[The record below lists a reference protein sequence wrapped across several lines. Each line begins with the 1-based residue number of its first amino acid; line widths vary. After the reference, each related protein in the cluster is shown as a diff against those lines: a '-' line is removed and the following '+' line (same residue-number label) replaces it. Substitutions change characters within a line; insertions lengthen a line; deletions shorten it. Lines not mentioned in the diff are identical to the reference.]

1 MQSFAAGISSGRFGR
16 LGLVVAAVVLLTSEA
31 VLAEKPGSFID
42 ELRQR
47 LGISSP
53 IEAGT
58 GRPTRKSA
66 AATARGITRGT
77 RALREFYAK
86 QGFRSTWFS
95 DRGPTPK
102 ARIFLERLDRV
113 DQHGLRREDYHY
125 KRLSDGVG
133 TYTRTRR
140 AELEILM
147 SRAFVRYGADI
158 NAGRIVQPRR
168 VTRRLYIRTQRPDPE
183 RLLTDAASAQD
194 FAAFIDR
201 LPPQTPQYRRLV
213 NALAFYGAIARG
225 GGWGLIAAGPTL
237 KPGMNDPRIRQA
249 RLRLRKSGDL
259 KTTGEVETLYT
270 KALAAAVR
278 RFQIR
283 HGLTPDGN
291 IGVNTLAAMNVPVAR
306 RVQQIVLNL
315 ERRRWMPDDLGDR
328 YVFVNIADQQ
338 VKLVVNAGSAK
349 PKTVFASRVIVGKHY
364 QSTPIF
370 SATMLFIE
378 LNPHWNVP
386 QSIARRELLPRIKKN
401 PSYLTSNHYLLLAR
415 PVDNR
420 SAISPGSVDW
430 SKMSARSF
438 PYWIR
443 QTPGPWNALGSL
455 VFRFPNPHNV
465 YMHDTPSKALF
476 AREVRTFS
484 HGCIRVQ
491 YPIKL
496 ALQLIKANASWNDPR
511 IARTIGTRKP
521 TRINLRD
528 PVPVHVTYLTAWS
541 NKDGTHHFRRDVY
554 RRDDTLARL
563 LARKAPG
570 AKF

>member
-1 MQSFAAGISSGRFGR
+1 M
-16 LGLVVAAVVLLTSEA
+16 LVALALLTSEA
-31 VLAEKPGSFID
+31 VPAESPAGFVD
-42 ELRQR
+42 ALRQH
-47 LGISSP
+47 LGLSSAAQ
-53 IEAGT
+53 AGT
-58 GRPTRKSA
+58 ARPSGRGSA
-66 AATARGITRGT
+66 ARERGIGRETL
-77 RALREFYAK
+77 ALRDFYSK
-86 QGFRSTWFS
+86 QGFRPVWFS
-95 DRGPTPK
+95 DRGPTRK
-102 ARIFLERLDRV
+102 ARIFLERLARV
-113 DQHGLRREDYHY
+113 DQHGLRREDYHF
-125 KRLSDGVG
+125 KRLSDGV
-133 TYTRTRR
+133 RASSPTRR

-147 SRAFVRYGADI
+147 SRAFIRYGADI
-158 NAGRIVQPRR
+158 NAGRIVQPKR
-168 VTRRLYIRTQRPDPE
+168 VTRRLYIRTQRPDPQ

-201 LPPQTPQYRRLV
+201 LPPRTPQYRRLV
-213 NALAFYGAIARG
+213 RALAFYRAIARD
-225 GGWGLIAAGPTL
+225 GGWGLIGTGPTL
-237 KPGMNDPRIRQA
+237 KPGMSDPRIGEA
-249 RLRLRKSGDL
+249 RRRLRKSGDL
-259 KTTGEVETLYT
+259 KTTGEVQSLYT

-291 IGVNTLAAMNVPVAR
+291 IGANTRAAMNVPVAR
-306 RVQQIVLNL
+306 RIEQIVLNL

-338 VKLVVNAGSAK
+338 VKLVVNARSAK
-349 PKTVFASRVIVGKHY
+349 PKTVFVSRVIVGKHY

-370 SATMLFIE
+370 SAMMLFIE

-401 PSYLTSNHYLLLAR
+401 PGYLTRNHYLLLAR
-415 PVDNR
+415 PIDNASAVSPR
-420 SAISPGSVDW
+420 SVNW
-430 SKMSARSF
+430 SKMSARHF

-496 ALQLIKANASWNDPR
+496 ALHLIKANTGWNEQR
-511 IARTIGTRKP
+511 IAKTIATRRP
-521 TRINLRD
+521 TRINLAD

-541 NKDGTHHFRRDVY
+541 NKDGSYHFRRDVY

-563 LARKAPG
+563 MAR
-570 AKF
+570 